1 MVMNITKTIYPDLSG
16 RRFPVLAS
24 LFLVLLY
31 ASCSNEMEPVDTTG
45 DTQFTVA
52 EFPAFDQPQSRTVG
66 TPDNGKT
73 NWENGDEILIR
84 AHTRSVNA
92 DQYFSL
98 VYDGSTWSGTSFP
111 YEYGIPE
118 FTAYYAPNCEWTS
131 DDAPVL
137 KAGAIGGTGEYLKGE
152 VTKSNGSFLI
162 SFDKTQRTYSRFRVA
177 TFPNDTVIFEKSNFV
192 SADETKLDIETKELT
207 ADQNGNIF
215 IYGSFNQRGYI
226 AFKNSTSFVKVN
238 YDSIYVARNS
248 YVIDLSSPYRKDG
261 NVITIRLTNSLTDD
275 YLSSL
280 MQIVSATKDIDTIV
294 VKGEPTVDQ
303 QNIIAEAI
311 KDKTLTLSMPNTN
324 KADII
329 EAIKNAS
336 GITLLPGYEI
346 DDNGI
351 YLLHAG
357 DCFPTVVDKVEAS
370 GKGCT
375 LKLMKDITV
384 NQDLYIENNSSL
396 TIDLNNYTIKN
407 ENLRNPL
414 FRIIKGTLTVKS
426 SENGKITVENC
437 NIFYVQKEGNLV
449 INGGTFESSQYI
461 VYNQGSGAKTTIN
474 SGIFDSKLT
483 PVYVDGT
490 CEINDGIFSGEEY
503 AFECSDDS
511 YVTIYG
517 GSFTGEDK
525 DLCTRSKTGILN
537 FNSHIGKGAVFPGG
551 ISRVRETGFDLNKL
565 LSSEAG
571 YFNTDGDLINV
582 QDGYNSC
589 IDQGDVIVKKTIM

>member
-1 MVMNITKTIYPDLSG
+1 MNIIKNNIYESVQTKISVWLGLFFVLLSG
-16 RRFPVLAS
+16 
-24 LFLVLLY
+24 
-31 ASCSNEMEPVDTTG
+31 SCSNEVEPVDTSG

-73 NWENGDEILIR
+73 NWEKGDEILIR
-84 AHTRSVNA
+84 AHTHSVNA

-111 YEYGIPE
+111 YEYEIPE
-118 FTAYYAPNCEWTS
+118 FTAYYAPNCEWNS
-131 DDAPVL
+131 GDAPVL
-137 KAGAIGGTGEYLKGE
+137 KTGAIGGTGEYLKGK
-152 VTKSNGSFLI
+152 VTQSDGSFLI

-177 TFPNDTVIFEKSNFV
+177 TFPNETVIFEKSNFV
-192 SADETKLDIETKELT
+192 SADETKLDIESKELT

-238 YDSIYVARNS
+238 YDNTYVARKS
-248 YVIDLSSPYRKDG
+248 YVIDLSSPYRTDDDM
-261 NVITIRLTNSLTDD
+261 ITIRLTNSLTNG

-280 MQIVSATKDIDTIV
+280 MQIVSATEGINTIV
-294 VKGEPTVDQ
+294 VKGEPTIPQ

-329 EAIKNAS
+329 DAIKNAS
-336 GITLLPGYEI
+336 GIKLLPGYEI
-346 DDNGI
+346 DDKGI
-351 YLLHAG
+351 YLLYAG

-370 GKGCT
+370 GKDCT

-396 TIDLNNYTIKN
+396 TIELDNYTIKN

-426 SENGKITVENC
+426 SGNGKIKVENC
-437 NIFYVQKEGNLV
+437 NIFYVEKEGDLV
-449 INGGTFESSQYI
+449 IEGGIFESSQYI
-461 VYNQGSGAKTTIN
+461 VYNQESGAKTTIN
-474 SGIFDSKLT
+474 SGTFYSKLT

-490 CEINDGIFSGEEY
+490 CKINGGTFSGEEY
-503 AFECSDDS
+503 AFECADDS

-517 GSFTGEDK
+517 GTFTGGYA
-525 DLCTRSKTGILN
+525 DLCPRNKTGILN
-537 FNSHIGKGAVFPGG
+537 FNSQTGTGAVFPGG

-571 YFNTDGDLINV
+571 YFNEDGKPINV
-582 QDGYNSC
+582 QNGYNSC
-589 IDQGDVIVKKTIM
+589 IDQGDVIVKRKWVKG